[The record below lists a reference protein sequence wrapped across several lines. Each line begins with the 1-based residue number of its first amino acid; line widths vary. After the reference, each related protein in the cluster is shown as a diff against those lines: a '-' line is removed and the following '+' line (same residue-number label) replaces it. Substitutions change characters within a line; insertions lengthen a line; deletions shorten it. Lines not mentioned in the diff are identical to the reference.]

1 MEQIFKVSEIVE
13 HVLSKDWL
21 IVLQYDEYSNRYLCR
36 TKDLRE
42 VILYTFELKRTV
54 GREGDKKNERNTY

>member
-1 MEQIFKVSEIVE
+1 MVQKYRTGDIVE

-36 TKDLRE
+36 AKDLRE
-42 VILYTFELKRTV
+42 VILYTFELTSPKTQS
-54 GREGDKKNERNTY
+54 K

>member
-1 MEQIFKVSEIVE
+1 MQQKWRTGDLVE
-13 HVLSKDWL
+13 HILSKDWL

-42 VILYTFELKRTV
+42 VILYSFELQ
-54 GREGDKKNERNTY
+54 DPKNNRPT

>member
-1 MEQIFKVSEIVE
+1 MQQRWRTGDIVE
-13 HVLSKDWL
+13 HILSKDWL

-42 VILYTFELKRTV
+42 VILYTFELQEPKANRSI
-54 GREGDKKNERNTY
+54 

>member
-13 HVLSKDWL
+13 HILSKDWL
-21 IVLQYDEYSNRYLCR
+21 IVLQYDDYSNRYLCR

-42 VILYTFELKRTV
+42 VILYTFELKKVPSIR
-54 GREGDKKNERNTY
+54 

>member
-1 MEQIFKVSEIVE
+1 MGQQFAVGDIVE
-13 HVLSKDWL
+13 HILSKDWL

-42 VILYTFELKRTV
+42 VILYTFELKKAATT
-54 GREGDKKNERNTY
+54 K

>member
-1 MEQIFKVSEIVE
+1 MQEYRTGDVVE

-42 VILYTFELKRTV
+42 VILYTFELTRPQSQN
-54 GREGDKKNERNTY
+54 KNK

>member
-1 MEQIFKVSEIVE
+1 MVQKYRTGDIVE

-42 VILYTFELKRTV
+42 VILYTFELTSPKTQS
-54 GREGDKKNERNTY
+54 K

>member
-1 MEQIFKVSEIVE
+1 MMQEYRTGDVVE

-42 VILYTFELKRTV
+42 VILYTFELTKPQSQY
-54 GREGDKKNERNTY
+54 KSK